1 MVKCNLDNAKA
12 SFYRAFNAVYGR
24 IGRSGSEEVVLQ
36 LIRFKCMP
44 CLLYAL
50 EACQV
55 NKTQLRS
62 LEFTL
67 NRVLMK
73 VLRTTS
79 MDVIAECQYWSGLP
93 EMETLIAKR
102 KQRFMAKYVQSDN
115 VLCQLFARAESV

>member
-1 MVKCNLDNAKA
+1 MYAMFTVC
-12 SFYRAFNAVYGR
+12 FRG
-24 IGRSGSEEVVLQ
+24 
-36 LIRFKCMP
+36 MP
-44 CLLYAL
+44 
-50 EACQV
+50 V

-73 VLRTTS
+73 VFRTMS
-79 MDVIAECQYWSGLP
+79 MDVIAECRYWFGLL

-115 VLCQLFARAESV
+115 VLCQLFAHVESV